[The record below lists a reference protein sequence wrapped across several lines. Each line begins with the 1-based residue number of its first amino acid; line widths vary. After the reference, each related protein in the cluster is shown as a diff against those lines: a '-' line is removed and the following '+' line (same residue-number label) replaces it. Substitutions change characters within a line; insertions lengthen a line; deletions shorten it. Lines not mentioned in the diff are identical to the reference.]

1 MKKKWNKI
9 LLDSSGDGFPLSAAV
24 ALGLMMLLLIIIQYA
39 RLMIT
44 VSGIQDAMQE
54 AVISTINDNYVDV
67 YHAAR
72 EGYAAGYQP
81 YDGSFEESVQY
92 GNIYGRLDSLLGLQT
107 DGDYHVKVSESGNIE
122 YRISNLQV
130 QIQNGGLASGD
141 TSSFEATAIIDLEVP
156 IQFIQ
161 YILPDMKIRV
171 RTKAAYTPK
180 F

>member
-1 MKKKWNKI
+1 MNKKWNII
-9 LLDSSGDGFPLSAAV
+9 LRDTSGDGFPLAAAV
-24 ALGLMMLLLIIIQYA
+24 TLGLMMLLLLITQYV

-54 AVISTINDNYVDV
+54 AVISTINDNYADV

-81 YDGSFEESVQY
+81 YDGSFEESIQY
-92 GNIYGRLDSLLGLQT
+92 GNIYGRLDSLLGLQQ
-107 DGDYHVKVSESGNIE
+107 DGDYHVKVSESGSVE

-130 QIQNGGLASGD
+130 QIHNSGLASGD
-141 TSSFEATAIIDLEVP
+141 TSSFEATAIIDLEIP

-161 YILPDMKIRV
+161 HIFPDMKIRV
-171 RTKAAYTPK
+171 RTKAGYTPK